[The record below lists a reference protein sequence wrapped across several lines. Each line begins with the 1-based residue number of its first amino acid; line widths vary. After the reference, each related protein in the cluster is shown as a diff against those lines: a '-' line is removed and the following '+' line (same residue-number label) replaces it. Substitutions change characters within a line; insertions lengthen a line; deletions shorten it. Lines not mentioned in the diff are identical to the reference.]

1 MGFEGGRQAR
11 DPLVSGRLYAVAT
24 PIGNLD
30 DISPRARRVL
40 ETVAVVA
47 CEDTRRTGKLFE
59 LLGLKRPELVRLDAH
74 TEYSRSG
81 TIVDR
86 IVGGIDCAVVSD
98 AGTPVVSDPGA
109 DLVRR
114 AIDAGIEVVA
124 VPGPSSVLAA
134 LVVSG
139 LAADGF
145 TFAGFLPRKGR
156 ARDERM
162 AVLCRR
168 PEPTVLFESPKRVA
182 ATLKDLAVAFGPDRQ
197 FAMCRELTKM
207 HETVVRGRLGQASE
221 LVSGEVK
228 GEVVVVLAGA
238 AQVSDVGDDD
248 IVDALGRRRD
258 LGLDRRSAVAVVT
271 HDLAIGRKRVYDL
284 ALELDW

>member
-40 ETVAVVA
+40 ESVAVVA

-156 ARDERM
+156 ARDERL

-182 ATLKDLAVAFGPDRQ
+182 ATLKDLAVAFGPDRLP
-197 FAMCRELTKM
+197 F
-207 HETVVRGRLGQASE
+207 RLG
-221 LVSGEVK
+221 
-228 GEVVVVLAGA
+228 LAG
-238 AQVSDVGDDD
+238 VV
-248 IVDALGRRRD
+248 ALGSHRVRIRRLRRRRVARNEHYFP
-258 LGLDRRSAVAVVT
+258 LGVNSRTERERRERWTTSPCGWMLSGRRSPGPRPIAA
-271 HDLAIGRKRVYDL
+271 APAGR
-284 ALELDW
+284 